1 MQPRVRWNCA
11 PVLAT
16 LPRPAIAPFA
26 PPPAA
31 AEPAWNA
38 DFALLAADVAA
49 RAPLPAS
56 LAAAGAMR
64 APAATAP
71 PTPGAAAPMAT
82 AVPAAPTAAPA
93 IAPAPSCGAPEHE
106 ARGDAGAEDPERQ
119 QGERGQH
126 DDQPRG
132 R

>member
-1 MQPRVRWNCA
+1 MRCPAADARDAAARPAACA

-71 PTPGAAAPMAT
+71 PTPVAAAPTAT
-82 AVPAAPTAAPA
+82 AGPAAPTA
-93 IAPAPSCGAPEHE
+93 
-106 ARGDAGAEDPERQ
+106 
-119 QGERGQH
+119 
-126 DDQPRG
+126 
-132 R
+132 